1 MGLARQARNEQDD
14 KGMTMN
20 NPDGKKKPKS
30 LMLALLYLPLA
41 VMIAKLP
48 IFPASAAFDNLLSLS
63 ALPKHL
69 HHHVEYI
76 IIVPLSALVVAFFR
90 LTLGIRVLGLF
101 RPILIAI
108 AFRIIGIP
116 LGVAF
121 LLTVLVFIALLRPML
136 RNAPYYARVPVTLCL
151 VATFLLIPLIV
162 TKWWQAAWFK
172 HLAYFPIISLGLT
185 CEMFARTLDKKGMR
199 EAAWRTLTTILVAG
213 VITGI
218 VRIPGVMDAFF
229 RFPELL
235 IVQAGLIL
243 AINEYF
249 NFRWFDGWN
258 PFAARSAADSSA
270 PKVPSD
276 AAKLAPAAANS
287 TFDNFPASKLAQGED
302 VV

>member
-1 MGLARQARNEQDD
+1 MAAR
-14 KGMTMN
+14 
-20 NPDGKKKPKS
+20 
-30 LMLALLYLPLA
+30 
-41 VMIAKLP
+41 LP
-48 IFPASAAFDNLLSLS
+48 IFSASAPLANLFSLA

-69 HHHVEYI
+69 HRHVEYI
-76 IIVPLSALVVAFFR
+76 IFVPLSALVVAFFR

-121 LLTVLVFIALLRPML
+121 LLIVLVFIALLRPML
-136 RNAPYYARVPVTLCL
+136 RNAPYYARVPVTLSL

-162 TKWWQAAWFK
+162 GKWWQAAWFN

-185 CEMFARTLDKKGMR
+185 CEMFARTLDKKGMPV
-199 EAAWRTLTTILVAG
+199 AAWRTLTTILVAA

-218 VRIPGVMDAFF
+218 VRIPGVMDVFF

-243 AINEYF
+243 VINEYF
-249 NFRWFDGWN
+249 NFGWLNGWN
-258 PFAARSAADSSA
+258 PFAVRSPATNSSA
-270 PKVPSD
+270 PKIPSTE
-276 AAKLAPAAANS
+276 AIAGPAAANS
-287 TFDNFPASKLAQGED
+287 TFDSFPASKLAQRED
-302 VV
+302 AV